1 MTKSSGSK
9 SHLFSSPKN
18 SCFKFIPFRCY
29 VFLLHQVEERKGKD
43 EDGGNG
49 RQALTDWEPGWHDI
63 AIIVIWLLWNVSHRD
78 RMSLSGLIWRVP
90 SSSRLIH
97 LVSGL
102 SGPVSILTL
111 KSFFSDNVYN
121 VGVRD
126 VRGDYEEDVTPCNF
140 ACLEVF
146 ISIGHCCLAFGD
158 SLLVVSNRRG
168 VWGVFSLGHA
178 DETFLSK
185 LYLFLR
191 TKGRWC
197 DIITGLYV
205 SEVPS

>member
-1 MTKSSGSK
+1 MVGICCWFFWLKTTSCGLTFQGLRIQSGDGLTSPPSINRMGSFGWK

-102 SGPVSILTL
+102 PGPVSILTL
-111 KSFFSDNVYN
+111 RV
-121 VGVRD
+121 
-126 VRGDYEEDVTPCNF
+126 
-140 ACLEVF
+140 
-146 ISIGHCCLAFGD
+146 
-158 SLLVVSNRRG
+158 LLF
-168 VWGVFSLGHA
+168 W
-178 DETFLSK
+178 
-185 LYLFLR
+185 
-191 TKGRWC
+191 
-197 DIITGLYV
+197 
-205 SEVPS
+205 